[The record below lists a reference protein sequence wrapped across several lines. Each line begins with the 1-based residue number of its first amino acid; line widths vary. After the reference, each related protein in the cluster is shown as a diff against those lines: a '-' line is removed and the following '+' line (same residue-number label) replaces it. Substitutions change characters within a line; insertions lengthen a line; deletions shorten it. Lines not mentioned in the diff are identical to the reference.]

1 MGEGG
6 RFDVGTAWCI
16 DEVHDPLMG
25 GSISER
31 AAPMTWLLVKL
42 CGLKLILRKDGCGD
56 PGYR

>member
-1 MGEGG
+1 
-6 RFDVGTAWCI
+6 
-16 DEVHDPLMG
+16 MG